1 MDLLT
6 LLVVIPSVATLASF
20 LFPASQVKA
29 IKGVGMLAGAAC
41 LGIAVHLFLMAF
53 GEGGAEAVAA
63 LGVDRYEWVPSMGVT
78 WSTAA
83 DGMSIAM
90 ILLTGIVYFTGALV
104 SSQGIKTAGKEFFI
118 LLNALVAGVFGVF
131 VVRDMFFM
139 YFAFELAVVP
149 MYLLIGVW
157 GSKQKEYAAM
167 KLTLFL
173 TGGALVALLGILGLY
188 FQTHETL
195 GIWSFHLD
203 DVLRAKEMGGFSE
216 DFQILNFALLFVGFA
231 AIVPMWPLHSWSPIG
246 HAAAPSA
253 GSMMHAG
260 VLMKLGAFAIL
271 RVAFPACPIGAAYW
285 LPYVAVIAMMNIIY
299 GGLVAMAQKDMKFV
313 IGYSSSSHM
322 GYTLLGIAS
331 VTVIGVSGAVFL
343 MFAHG
348 VMTALAFSLIGWF
361 YDQTHNRWIPDLG
374 GLAHQIPFA
383 GTCFVLMAMASAGV
397 PGFANFASEFMI
409 LFGAWEAGYVWQA
422 VVATFGI
429 VISAVYLLRA
439 VRDAFFGPRK
449 ERWDGL
455 KDARTPFERAPF
467 VVLIAV
473 LLAFGFY
480 PKMLTDV
487 VEPSVAPIVL
497 EVQEAAAELEARDAA
512 SEAEEETGAVPA
524 EEGR

>member
-6 LLVVIPSVATLASF
+6 LLVLIPSVATLLSF
-20 LFPASQVKA
+20 LLPASQVKA
-29 IKGVGMLAGAAC
+29 IKGVGMVAGAGC
-41 LGIAVHLFLMAF
+41 LAIAVHLFLLAF
-53 GEGGAEAVAA
+53 GEGGTEAIAQ
-63 LGVDRYEWVPSMGVT
+63 LGVDRLVWVDSLGIT

-83 DGMSIAM
+83 DGMAVAM
-90 ILLTGIVYFTGALV
+90 VLLTGIVYFTGALV
-104 SSQGIKTAGKEFFI
+104 SSQGVKSDGKEFFI

-131 VVRDMFFM
+131 VVRDLFFM

-173 TGGALVALLGILGLY
+173 TAGALVALLGILGLY
-188 FQTHETL
+188 FQTYATL

-203 DVLRAKEMGGFSE
+203 DILRAKEVGGFS
-216 DFQILNFALLFVGFA
+216 DAFQITNFALLFVGFA
-231 AIVPMWPLHSWSPIG
+231 AIIPMWPLHSWSPIG

-260 VLMKLGAFAIL
+260 VLMKLGAFAVL
-271 RVAFPACPIGAAYW
+271 RVAFPCCPVGAAYW
-285 LPYVAVIAMMNIIY
+285 LPFVAVIAMMNIIY

-439 VRDAFFGPRK
+439 VRHAFFGPRK
-449 ERWDGL
+449 ERWDSL
-455 KDARTPFERAPF
+455 RDAKTPFERAPF
-467 VVLIAV
+467 LV
-473 LLAFGFY
+473 LLGVLLLFGFY
-480 PKMLTDV
+480 PKLLTDV
-487 VEPSVAPIVL
+487 IEPSVEPIVA
-497 EVQEAAAELEARDAA
+497 EVQQAADRLEAV
-512 SEAEEETGAVPA
+512 ETGAAPG
-524 EEGR
+524 EESR